1 MKKILYIIAAAL
13 VAAVSCQKDGDR
25 VLEQISGEWHYSAT
39 ESGVAEDVYVAFSE
53 DGTFEMYQ
61 KIGDGPY
68 WYSAGEYTLDAKS
81 MVLSGVYSD
90 RYPWKYTYKISVN
103 DKTLT
108 MKAVEQDG
116 YSITY
121 AREAIPSQ
129 VRQMSLPLTK
139 SESVGFVRFL

>member
-1 MKKILYIIAAAL
+1 MKKILYIMAAAL

-53 DGTFEMYQ
+53 DGTFEIYQ
-61 KIGDGPY
+61 KIGEGPY
-68 WYSAGEYTLDAKS
+68 WYSTGDYKLDAES
-81 MVLSGVYSD
+81 MVLSGVYTD
-90 RYPWKYTYKISVN
+90 RYPWKYTYKVSVS

-108 MKAVEQDG
+108 MTAVEQDG
-116 YSITY
+116 HSVTYTRESI
-121 AREAIPSQ
+121 PVQ

-139 SESVGFVRFL
+139 SEPVVLFL

>member
-1 MKKILYIIAAAL
+1 MAAAL

-53 DGTFEMYQ
+53 DGTFEIYQ
-61 KIGDGPY
+61 KIGEGPY
-68 WYSAGEYTLDAKS
+68 WYSTGDYKLDAES
-81 MVLSGVYSD
+81 MVLSGVYTD
-90 RYPWKYTYKISVN
+90 RYPWKYTYKISVS

-108 MKAVEQDG
+108 MTAVEQDG
-116 YSITY
+116 HSVTY
-121 AREAIPSQ
+121 ARESIPVQ

-139 SESVGFVRFL
+139 SEPVVLFL

>member
-1 MKKILYIIAAAL
+1 MAAAL

-53 DGTFEMYQ
+53 DGTFEIYQ
-61 KIGDGPY
+61 KIGEGPY
-68 WYSAGEYTLDAKS
+68 WYSTGDYKLDAES
-81 MVLSGVYSD
+81 MVLSGVYTD
-90 RYPWKYTYKISVN
+90 RYPWKYTYKVSVS

-108 MKAVEQDG
+108 MTAVEQDG
-116 YSITY
+116 HSVTYTRESI
-121 AREAIPSQ
+121 PVQ

-139 SESVGFVRFL
+139 SEPVVLFL

>member
-1 MKKILYIIAAAL
+1 MAAAL

-53 DGTFEMYQ
+53 DGTFEIYQ
-61 KIGDGPY
+61 KIGEGPY
-68 WYSAGEYTLDAKS
+68 WYSTGDYKLDAES
-81 MVLSGVYSD
+81 MVLSGVYTD
-90 RYPWKYTYKISVN
+90 RYPWKYTYKVSVS

-108 MKAVEQDG
+108 MTAVEQDG
-116 YSITY
+116 HSVTY
-121 AREAIPSQ
+121 ARESIPAQ

-139 SESVGFVRFL
+139 SEPVVLFL

>member
-1 MKKILYIIAAAL
+1 MAAAL

-53 DGTFEMYQ
+53 DGTFEIYQ
-61 KIGDGPY
+61 KIGEGPY
-68 WYSAGEYTLDAKS
+68 WYSTGDYKLDAES
-81 MVLSGVYSD
+81 MVLSGVYTD
-90 RYPWKYTYKISVN
+90 RYPWKYTYKVSVS

-108 MKAVEQDG
+108 MTAVEQDG
-116 YSITY
+116 HSVTY
-121 AREAIPSQ
+121 ARESIPVQ

-139 SESVGFVRFL
+139 SEPVVLFL

>member
-1 MKKILYIIAAAL
+1 MKKILYIMAAAL

-53 DGTFEMYQ
+53 DGTFEIYQ
-61 KIGDGPY
+61 KIGEGPY
-68 WYSAGEYTLDAKS
+68 WYSTGDYKLDAES
-81 MVLSGVYSD
+81 MVLSGVYTD
-90 RYPWKYTYKISVN
+90 RYPWKYTYKVSVS

-108 MKAVEQDG
+108 MTAVEQDG
-116 YSITY
+116 HSVTY
-121 AREAIPSQ
+121 ARESIPVQ

-139 SESVGFVRFL
+139 SEPVVLFL